1 MSQKD
6 MYADLDEVTL
16 RQLLLEAVKANSTL
30 SGGEKTAKE
39 EEIDKIKV
47 WLKEACDE
55 RLRRE
60 AGLTET
66 INASGS
72 NSERNQRMR
81 DMKMSVD
88 SIPRFTPGMCIQ
100 VFINQLNNKYK
111 LYVEC
116 DDKSD
121 QAALETSFLRHAQSR
136 LCDEFLT
143 QITNES
149 KVFDSFDGFTK
160 YLMDNYDSKQTLYQR
175 METLLSHQLKTNE
188 NYSEFHARL
197 SNCGHEVLLMMSE
210 RAKTS
215 FGDKKLTAKR
225 FMEILMGQI
234 FLNSIPKQVY
244 TLMAPNLDDVWSV
257 SELATKAM
265 AIKDRV
271 TDFGES
277 GGYLAKAKNRENGG
291 SSGDGGYNGAR
302 KRRDNKRVPIADQK
316 CYFWMDGACRKGDD
330 CPRRH
335 DPNDFGVG
343 RPSKKVDEPMSMV
356 SLASFQ
362 N

>member
-1 MSQKD
+1 M
-6 MYADLDEVTL
+6 
-16 RQLLLEAVKANSTL
+16 
-30 SGGEKTAKE
+30 
-39 EEIDKIKV
+39 
-47 WLKEACDE
+47 
-55 RLRRE
+55 
-60 AGLTET
+60 
-66 INASGS
+66 
-72 NSERNQRMR
+72 
-81 DMKMSVD
+81 
-88 SIPRFTPGMCIQ
+88 
-100 VFINQLNNKYK
+100 
-111 LYVEC
+111 
-116 DDKSD
+116 
-121 QAALETSFLRHAQSR
+121 RHAQSR

-215 FGDKKLTAKR
+215 FGDTKLTAKR

-244 TLMAPNLDDVWSV
+244 TLMAPTLDDVWSV
-257 SELATKAM
+257 SELATRAM
-265 AIKDRV
+265 AIRDRV
-271 TDFGES
+271 TDFDDS
-277 GGYLAKAKNRENGG
+277 SGYLAKTKSQDNGG
-291 SSGDGGYNGAR
+291 SSGGGGYNGVK
-302 KRRDNKRVPIADQK
+302 KRRNNKRVPIADQP
-316 CYFWMDGACRKGDD
+316 CYFWMDGNCKKGDE

-335 DPNDFGVG
+335 DPNDLGVG
-343 RPSKKVDEPMSMV
+343 RPSKKTDESISMV
-356 SLASFQ
+356 SLAGFQ